1 MLLVRNKPVTPNLV
15 DEAMAWHGGDARA
28 TIEAL
33 LQDRIHLQ
41 RELAMAKACMSKG
54 YTRGWMPGREFDQ

>member
-1 MLLVRNKPVTPNLV
+1 MLVQRDNPKEADAV

-33 LQDRIHLQ
+33 LKDRERLQDQLF
-41 RELAMAKACMSKG
+41 MAQACMSRG
-54 YTRGWMPGREFDQ
+54 FTRGWMPGQQIEK